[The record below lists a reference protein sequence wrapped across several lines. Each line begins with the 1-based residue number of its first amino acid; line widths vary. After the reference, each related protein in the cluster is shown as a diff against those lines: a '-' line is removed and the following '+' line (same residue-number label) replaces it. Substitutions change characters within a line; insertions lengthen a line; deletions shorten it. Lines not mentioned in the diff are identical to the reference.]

1 MRNFIEKGLTMAYT
15 VGDTSVKSGDLVMA
29 GEVAGVAVTDGAPG
43 ETITLN
49 VKGVYELPK
58 GAGAITQGQKV
69 YATVSESG
77 ETTVV
82 ATATDNAFCGYAWE
96 AAEASA
102 PTVLVRVN

>member
-15 VGDTSVKSGDLVMA
+15 VGDTPVKSGDLVMA

-69 YATVSESG
+69 YAHVENG
-77 ETTVV
+77 ATTIV